1 MGCLHSA
8 WTVFTQLGGT
18 RGWMKVVCR
27 ETDGSHMKGNNPE
40 LLFKQHEEPGALAAP
55 VPHILV
61 FLAGGGIPSLFRL
74 VFLALSSAV
83 CRLSTWTPA
92 PCRPA
97 EREPAKHRTCVTFA
111 GARLYPLLST

>member
-1 MGCLHSA
+1 ML
-8 WTVFTQLGGT
+8 LT
-18 RGWMKVVCR
+18 RDRDAPRNKSFFISSR
-27 ETDGSHMKGNNPE
+27 F
-40 LLFKQHEEPGALAAP
+40 LRALAAP

-97 EREPAKHRTCVTFA
+97 EREPAKRRTCVTFA
-111 GARLYPLLST
+111 GARLSLLLST